1 MTPDPSTRSNGRPPT
16 LREIADQAGVH
27 ISTASRVLRQ
37 PEPADGWSDSAL
49 RVRQVAEE
57 LGYQPNLWAASL
69 RTRKTTTIG
78 VVMPRLTD
86 VVVATMF
93 QGIEEAATAAGYS
106 VLLSSPPDDLDA
118 QRKAVEFLVSRQ
130 VDGLMLSSIH
140 LPGTD
145 FVDSLPLR
153 SLPILLLNRH
163 IDPATSSANRSL
175 PFGSLPFVSGDDR
188 LGGYLAGR
196 HLLDC
201 GYRDL
206 GVIAGPDHASTS
218 RERVAGFRDALAEA
232 GLELPPHRIVASE
245 FEVQGGVDAAAI
257 LLGGDSRPDAVFTVS
272 DTIAIGVLGVARDLG
287 LSIPDDLALVGYNDI
302 PVVSQLPVPLTTVRS
317 PARKIGATGLEHLL
331 ALIAGRNVE
340 SVKLPVELIVR
351 ASTRKPAA
359 REL

>member
-1 MTPDPSTRSNGRPPT
+1 MTPDPSNRSNGRPPT

-37 PEPADGWSDSAL
+37 PEPTDGWSDSAL

-163 IDPATSSANRSL
+163 IDPATSAPNN
-175 PFGSLPFVSGDDR
+175 SLPFVSGDDR
-188 LGGYLAGR
+188 LGGYLAGK

-218 RERVAGFRDALAEA
+218 RERVAGFRDALTEA
-232 GLELPPHRIVASE
+232 GLELPPNRIVASE
-245 FEVQGGVDAAAI
+245 FEVQGGVDAAAA
-257 LLGGDSRPDAVFTVS
+257 LLSGNPRPDAVFTVS

-331 ALIAGRNVE
+331 ALISGKNVE

-351 ASTRKPAA
+351 ASTREPAG
-359 REL
+359 RKL

>member
-1 MTPDPSTRSNGRPPT
+1 MTPDPSNRSNGRPPT

-106 VLLSSPPDDLDA
+106 VLLSSPPDDLNA

-163 IDPATSSANRSL
+163 IDPATSSPNS
-175 PFGSLPFVSGDDR
+175 SLPFVSGDDR
-188 LGGYLAGR
+188 LGGYLAGK

-218 RERVAGFRDALAEA
+218 RERVAGFRDALTEA
-232 GLELPPHRIVASE
+232 GLELPPNRIVASE
-245 FEVQGGVDAAAI
+245 FEVQGGVDAAAT
-257 LLGGDSRPDAVFTVS
+257 LLSGNTRPDAVFTVS

-317 PARKIGATGLEHLL
+317 PAHKIGATGLEHLL

-351 ASTRKPAA
+351 ASTRKLSA
-359 REL
+359 R

>member
-1 MTPDPSTRSNGRPPT
+1 MTPDPSNRSNGRPPT

-163 IDPATSSANRSL
+163 IDTATSSPNR
-175 PFGSLPFVSGDDR
+175 GLPFVSGDDR
-188 LGGYLAGR
+188 LGGYLAGK

-218 RERVAGFRDALAEA
+218 RERVAGFRDALTEA
-232 GLELPPHRIVASE
+232 GLELPPNRIVASE
-245 FEVQGGVDAAAI
+245 FEVQGGVDAAAT

-331 ALIAGRNVE
+331 ALISGKNVE

-351 ASTRKPAA
+351 ASTRKPAS
-359 REL
+359 RKL

>member
-49 RVRQVAEE
+49 RVRQVAEK

-118 QRKAVEFLVSRQ
+118 QRKAVEFLASRQ
-130 VDGLMLSSIH
+130 VDGLMLSSVH

-163 IDPATSSANRSL
+163 TDPATTSANRSL
-175 PFGSLPFVSGDDR
+175 PFVSLPFVSGDDR
-188 LGGYLAGR
+188 LGGYLAGK

-232 GLELPPHRIVASE
+232 GLELPPHRIVKSE
-245 FEVQGGVDAAAI
+245 FEVQGGVEAAAT

-351 ASTRKPAA
+351 ASTRKPAVQ
-359 REL
+359 

>member
-1 MTPDPSTRSNGRPPT
+1 MTPDPSNRSNGSPPT

-163 IDPATSSANRSL
+163 IDSATSSPNR
-175 PFGSLPFVSGDDR
+175 GLPFVSGDDR
-188 LGGYLAGR
+188 LGGYLAGK

-218 RERVAGFRDALAEA
+218 RERVAGFRDALTEA
-232 GLELPPHRIVASE
+232 GLALPPNRIVASE
-245 FEVQGGVDAAAI
+245 FEVQGGVDAAAT

-331 ALIAGRNVE
+331 ALISGKNVE

-351 ASTRKPAA
+351 ASTRKPAS
-359 REL
+359 RKL

>member
-1 MTPDPSTRSNGRPPT
+1 MTPDPSNRSNGRPPT

-163 IDPATSSANRSL
+163 IDPATSSPNS
-175 PFGSLPFVSGDDR
+175 SLPFVSGDDR
-188 LGGYLAGR
+188 LGGYLAGK

-218 RERVAGFRDALAEA
+218 RERVAGFRDALTEA
-232 GLELPPHRIVASE
+232 GLELPPNRIVASE
-245 FEVQGGVDAAAI
+245 FEVQGGVDAAAT
-257 LLGGDSRPDAVFTVS
+257 LLSGNTRPDAVFTVS

-331 ALIAGRNVE
+331 ALISGKNVE
-340 SVKLPVELIVR
+340 SVKLPVELIAR
-351 ASTRKPAA
+351 ASTRKPAS
-359 REL
+359 RKL

>member
-1 MTPDPSTRSNGRPPT
+1 MTPDPSNRSNGRPPT

-163 IDPATSSANRSL
+163 IDPATSSPNS
-175 PFGSLPFVSGDDR
+175 SLPFVSGDDR
-188 LGGYLAGR
+188 LGGYLAGK

-218 RERVAGFRDALAEA
+218 RERVAGFRDALTEA
-232 GLELPPHRIVASE
+232 GLELPPNRIVASE
-245 FEVQGGVDAAAI
+245 FEVQGGVDAAAT
-257 LLGGDSRPDAVFTVS
+257 LLSGNTRPDAVFTVS

-351 ASTRKPAA
+351 ASTRKPAG

>member
-1 MTPDPSTRSNGRPPT
+1 MTPDPSNRSNGRPPT

-106 VLLSSPPDDLDA
+106 VLLSSPPDDLEA

-163 IDPATSSANRSL
+163 IDSATSSPNR
-175 PFGSLPFVSGDDR
+175 GLPFVSGDDR
-188 LGGYLAGR
+188 LGGYLAGK

-232 GLELPPHRIVASE
+232 GLELPPNRIVASE
-245 FEVQGGVDAAAI
+245 FEVQGGVDAAAT

-331 ALIAGRNVE
+331 ALISGKSVE
-340 SVKLPVELIVR
+340 SVKLPVELIAR
-351 ASTRKPAA
+351 ASTRKPAS
-359 REL
+359 RKL

>member
-1 MTPDPSTRSNGRPPT
+1 MTPDPSNRSNGRPPT

-163 IDPATSSANRSL
+163 VDPAPSSQNS
-175 PFGSLPFVSGDDR
+175 SLPFVSGDDR
-188 LGGYLAGR
+188 LGGYLAGK

-218 RERVAGFRDALAEA
+218 RERVAGFRDALTEA
-232 GLELPPHRIVASE
+232 GLELPPNRIVASE
-245 FEVQGGVDAAAI
+245 FEVQGGVDAAAT
-257 LLGGDSRPDAVFTVS
+257 LLSGNTRPDAVFTVS

-340 SVKLPVELIVR
+340 SVKLPVELTVR
-351 ASTRKPAA
+351 ASTRKPAG

>member
-1 MTPDPSTRSNGRPPT
+1 
-16 LREIADQAGVH
+16 
-27 ISTASRVLRQ
+27 
-37 PEPADGWSDSAL
+37 
-49 RVRQVAEE
+49 
-57 LGYQPNLWAASL
+57 
-69 RTRKTTTIG
+69 
-78 VVMPRLTD
+78 
-86 VVVATMF
+86 
-93 QGIEEAATAAGYS
+93 
-106 VLLSSPPDDLDA
+106 PDDLDA

-163 IDPATSSANRSL
+163 IDPATSSPNS
-175 PFGSLPFVSGDDR
+175 SLPFVSGDDR
-188 LGGYLAGR
+188 LGGYLAGK

-206 GVIAGPDHASTS
+206 GVIAGPDRASTS
-218 RERVAGFRDALAEA
+218 RERVAGFRDALTEA
-232 GLELPPHRIVASE
+232 GLELPPNRIVASE
-245 FEVQGGVDAAAI
+245 FEVQGGVDAAAT
-257 LLGGDSRPDAVFTVS
+257 LLSGNTRPDAVFTVS

-317 PARKIGATGLEHLL
+317 PAHKIGATGLEHLL

-351 ASTRKPAA
+351 ASTRKPAG